1 MELGQEKASI
11 RSEVDSL
18 SSGIEHICELI
29 KSQQDIA
36 KGGQLVE
43 PTDFAERFDE
53 ALRITQRARGEDG
66 ALVVVRRFE
75 EIPEV
80 AADRHKVLQ
89 ILVNLVQNALQAMD
103 GGWGVREL
111 TLEIARAEGGR
122 VHVAVADAG
131 CGIAAADLVRV
142 FHMGFTTREEGNGF
156 GLHSAANAATE
167 MGRPPPGGERGPR
180 AGRTLR
186 PRVPVQAQSPASV
199 PGPSI
204 HGGVSR

>member
-1 MELGQEKASI
+1 M
-11 RSEVDSL
+11 
-18 SSGIEHICELI
+18 
-29 KSQQDIA
+29 
-36 KGGQLVE
+36 
-43 PTDFAERFDE
+43 
-53 ALRITQRARGEDG
+53 
-66 ALVVVRRFE
+66 
-75 EIPEV
+75 
-80 AADRHKVLQ
+80 LQ

-103 GGWGVREL
+103 GGQGVREL

-122 VHVAVADAG
+122 VHVAVADTG

-167 MGRPPPGGERGPR
+167 MGGRLWAESEGPGRGAR
-180 AGRTLR
+180 FVLEL
-186 PRVPVQAQSPASV
+186 PVQAQSPASV